1 PFRPC
6 VDQMIERKCDKWL
19 LKNRDE
25 GLWQILGQRSQ
36 AGTAA
41 GGQDEC
47 LGDFVHQQKNERFL
61 DFARNDKKSGR
72 KPVPSPAARTK
83 AEVIVFI
90 ARQTQVRPKK
100 TV

>member
-1 PFRPC
+1 
-6 VDQMIERKCDKWL
+6 MIERKCDKWF

-41 GGQDEC
+41 SSQDEC

-61 DFARNDKKSGR
+61 DFARNDKKSGCKR
-72 KPVPSPAARTK
+72 VASSATRTK
-83 AEVIVFI
+83 AGVTVFI
-90 ARQTQVRPKK
+90 SRQTQVRPKK